1 MPDVRLQPLVS
12 PLSPLVLLPHVAGLP
27 PLLAAKLLGFLFGI
41 SNTSLAL
48 VHLEDREKNAVLQ

>member
-27 PLLAAKLLGFLFGI
+27 SLLAAKLLGFLLGI
-41 SNTSLAL
+41 SNTSLTL
-48 VHLEDREKNAVLQ
+48 VHLEESKKNAVLL